1 MTKTVKSGK
10 IIRFAVFLTWC
21 TPDGHPVKVV
31 CAYDGPI
38 DPNALEYLA
47 YAIFNR
53 VKRKQLSLEKAMDAY
68 QEGYLKLAQ
77 KAAELLPSKQNK
89 ANERDLIQS
98 TLSGITSNAS
108 RRKTL
113 LEIYIENTIHE
124 TEQAIAEEKN
134 RKMMRAILQDRVYPL
149 IRNERERKILLAYA
163 QTGKLNAAAKLLMQ
177 DKTSG
182 FTNEKTYRT
191 TYHALIA
198 RIQNK
203 LGLINNKNKKGN

>member
-1 MTKTVKSGK
+1 MKKKTTQKKSVPN
-10 IIRFAVFLTWC
+10 AVFLTWC
-21 TPDGHPVKVV
+21 TADGHPVKVV

-38 DPNALEYLA
+38 DPNALEHLA
-47 YAIFNR
+47 NAIFNR
-53 VKRKQLSLEKAMDAY
+53 VRRKQISLEKARDAY

-77 KAAELLPSKQNK
+77 KAAGLLPPKQNE

-113 LEIYIENTIHE
+113 LEIYIENAIHE

-134 RKMMRAILQDRVYPL
+134 RKMIRAILQDRVYPL
-149 IRNERERKILLAYA
+149 IRNERERKILFAYA

-191 TYHALIA
+191 TYHALVA

-203 LGLINNKNKKGN
+203 LGLINNNTKGN

>member
-1 MTKTVKSGK
+1 MKKKTTQKKSVPN
-10 IIRFAVFLTWC
+10 AVFLTWC
-21 TPDGHPVKVV
+21 TADGHPAKVV

-38 DPNALEYLA
+38 SPNALEHLA
-47 YAIFNR
+47 NAIFNR
-53 VKRKQLSLEKAMDAY
+53 VRRKQLSLEKARDAY

-77 KAAELLPSKQNK
+77 KAAGLLPPKQNE

-113 LEIYIENTIHE
+113 LEIYIENAIHE

-134 RKMMRAILQDRVYPL
+134 RKMIRAILQDRVYPL
-149 IRNERERKILLAYA
+149 IRNERERKILFAYA

-191 TYHALIA
+191 TYHALVA